1 MTTAALIAVALI
13 GALVVFQL
21 ALALGAPF
29 GAAAWGGQNPGVLPR
44 NLRIASAVVG
54 LVLYPIIAA
63 VILAAAGLIGD
74 EWLPVDPTVAMWI
87 LTGFFAVG
95 TVVNAISRSP
105 PERIWAPVSAVL
117 AICTAII
124 ALG

>member
-1 MTTAALIAVALI
+1 MTTVALIAVALV

-29 GAAAWGGQNPGVLPR
+29 GAAAWGGRNPGVLPR

-54 LVLYPIIAA
+54 VVVYPTIVA
-63 VILAAAGLIGD
+63 VILAAAGVIDDG
-74 EWLPVDPTVAMWI
+74 WLPFDPTVAMWI
-87 LTGFFAVG
+87 LAGFFSLG
-95 TVVNAISRSP
+95 TVVNAISRSA
-105 PERIWAPVSAVL
+105 PERVWAPVSAVL
-117 AICTAII
+117 AVCCALI

>member
-1 MTTAALIAVALI
+1 MQTAALIAVALI
-13 GALVVFQL
+13 GALAVFQL

-29 GAAAWGGQNPGVLPR
+29 GAAAWGGRNPGVLPR

-54 LVLYPIIAA
+54 LVVYPIMAA
-63 VILAAAGLIGD
+63 TILAAAGLIDD
-74 EWLPVDPTVAMWI
+74 EWLPIDPIVAMWI
-87 LTGFFAVG
+87 LTGFFALG
-95 TVVNAISRSP
+95 AIVNAVSRST

-117 AICTAII
+117 AICCALI